1 MVACIS
7 RYQTAFKNTL
17 CPYNHSF
24 LIYLTKHTHIVLKP
38 HVLFYHID
46 LHRKKIQFT
55 MEIIYLRKSQYALF
69 KNIFA
74 FFVFSKLHIIQITEE
89 L

>member
-46 LHRKKIQFT
+46 LHRKKFQFT
-55 MEIIYLRKSQYALF
+55 MEIIYFRKSQYVFKKIFLLF
-69 KNIFA
+69 CFLQTTHHTIK
-74 FFVFSKLHIIQITEE
+74 
-89 L
+89 